1 MKEYFIN
8 LFRYE
13 NQANKE
19 VSECLLSADLP
30 PEKAL
35 SLMSHI
41 VNAQEIWLCR
51 ITGKAYDTN
60 SVWMTISKSELK
72 TALKN
77 SSEAM
82 TAYISS
88 LQESDL
94 EKNIEYSNIKGEA
107 FTSRLKDIITHLL
120 FHSAYHRGQVILLM
134 KTVVN
139 ELPATDFIKFARDN
153 DIKLNE

>member
-13 NQANKE
+13 IWANKE
-19 VSECLLSADLP
+19 VSECLLSADVP

-51 ITGKAYDTN
+51 ITRKAYDTN
-60 SVWMTISKSELK
+60 SVWKILSKSELK

-94 EKNIEYSNIKGEA
+94 EKNIEYTNIKGEA
-107 FTSRLKDIITHLL
+107 FKTRLKDIITHLL
-120 FHSAYHRGQVILLM
+120 FHSAYHRGQVIILM
-134 KTVVN
+134 KPVVN
-139 ELPATDFIKFARDN
+139 ELPATDYIKFARDN
-153 DIKLNE
+153 DIK

>member
-13 NQANKE
+13 NHANKE
-19 VSECLLSADLP
+19 VTECLLSADMP
-30 PEKAL
+30 PEKAI

-41 VNAQEIWLCR
+41 VNAQEIWLRR

-60 SVWMTISKSELK
+60 SVWKTISKSELR
-72 TALKN
+72 TASKN

-94 EKNIEYSNIKGEA
+94 EKNIEYTNIKGDF

-120 FHSAYHRGQVILLM
+120 FHSSYHRGQVILLM
-134 KTVVN
+134 KPVVN
-139 ELPATDFIKFARDN
+139 ELPSTDYIKFARDN
-153 DIKLNE
+153 DIK

>member
-13 NQANKE
+13 IWANNII
-19 VSECLLSADLP
+19 ADSLTGLDSQ
-30 PEKAL
+30 PEKTL

-41 VNAQEIWLCR
+41 INAQEIWLCR

-60 SVWMTISKSELK
+60 SVWKTLSKSELK

-94 EKNIEYSNIKGEA
+94 EKNIEYTNIKGEA

-120 FHSAYHRGQVILLM
+120 FHSAYHRGQIILLI
-134 KTVVN
+134 KPYVN
-139 ELPATDFIKFARDN
+139 ELPSTDYIKFVRDN
-153 DIKLNE
+153 DTAD